1 MKLTSTIYACLAVT
15 STLATEQNRTGDWP
29 KRLDVELVYPR
40 NTTYPSQN
48 VLPVVFAIH
57 NPAAFWPYHFNFTW
71 DLDIKVSPNEAPIEL
86 LVVASIGSCM
96 NRLRCQYRG
105 ILVTL

>member
-15 STLATEQNRTGDWP
+15 STLATAQNRTGDWP

-57 NPAAFWPYHFNFTW
+57 NPAAFWPYQFNFT
-71 DLDIKVSPNEAPIEL
+71 
-86 LVVASIGSCM
+86 
-96 NRLRCQYRG
+96 
-105 ILVTL
+105 